1 MKLTADE
8 LAALR
13 AAERVKVERRAR
25 DAYDRAL
32 RFETSG
38 ILDEALR
45 WMERAHRLAPTDD
58 AVTFSLAT
66 LRLRRGDAPGAAIL
80 LQPLVR
86 RLDMREAIISLAL
99 ARRQQRLMAEAAH
112 LLDDVLARHVLDD
125 ADPSFPPIAT
135 AIARESGAAGWCGVD
150 GEGRLRV
157 RLLDPRIA
165 LTLRIDDAPATPLRG
180 HGVELQAELGAHR
193 QTAARAHVT
202 ASLAGRPCRLL
213 GAALDLATQRQLDG
227 CVAADDAGGLVGW
240 ASHRRD
246 PARVPA
252 LNLADADGRPL
263 SAIPLASGLA
273 PIVPD
278 RPFGL
283 APYGFRIPAAQL
295 PQGPVRILDEAGRDL
310 RGSPIDPGLE
320 VLATAALAGLALG
333 VAPAA
338 RIAFVPVPAAFVGP
352 PSRPRRAR
360 RRPGIAIVVPVYGD
374 AARTLACLDSLAA
387 TVPAAIEIHVVDDAT
402 PESSL
407 AASLEARA
415 HEGKIVLHRWADG
428 RNRGFPAAA
437 NAGIEAVPGRDVVL
451 LNSDTLVAG
460 DWLARLTAAAYA
472 APDTASATPLTN
484 EGSIVGYP
492 RPRHPNDMP
501 GPAETARLDALAAG
515 ANPGLT
521 VELPTGNGFCM
532 FLRRE
537 AITAVG
543 LFREDLFAQG
553 YGEENDWC
561 LRARH
566 AGFRHVAALDV
577 FVAHAGGSSF
587 RAGRNHLLIRNLAVL
602 NRLHPGYDALI
613 ARHIEAD
620 PMAPARRRLDIARL
634 LAEPPRP
641 AVLLVTHQMG
651 GGVER
656 VIRERV
662 RAHVAAGR
670 ATFVLRGDPEMQRDD
685 VLSVEDGARPKLFP
699 NLRWTVPDGLA
710 EVEQLLRALGVER
723 VEIHHLLGHHEDV
736 EELCRALGAPIDILV
751 HDYAWFCPRIA
762 LIGTGGVWCGEPD
775 IAGCR
780 SCIDTLG
787 SLLTDDRDVD
797 ALVASSA
804 DLLGR
809 AARVIA
815 PTADAAARLERH
827 FPGLA
832 VAVEPWEAPI
842 PLAPAGTRRRRPRQA
857 PVVVCVLG
865 AIGEAKGIEVLIAC
879 ARDAAARALPLRFV
893 VVGHTSDDE
902 RVLAAGPVFIT
913 GPYQEDEVATL
924 VQLHGCDI
932 AFMPALWPE
941 TWSYALSECWRAGL
955 DVVAF
960 ELGAQAERIR
970 ARRAGRL
977 LPLGLPPHLIND
989 ALINDAHS
997 NDAHSNE
1004 AGLGEAAAPVAS
1016 IVTNDLATHRSA

>member
-1 MKLTADE
+1 MTLTAAE

-13 AAERVKVERRAR
+13 AAERVKTERRAR

-32 RFETSG
+32 RFEASG
-38 ILDEALR
+38 ALDEALR

-66 LRLRRGDAPGAAIL
+66 LRLRRGDAPGCAFL
-80 LQPLVR
+80 LLPLVR
-86 RLDMREAIISLAL
+86 RLDMREAIIALAL
-99 ARRQQRLMAEAAH
+99 ARRQQRLVADAAH
-112 LLDDVLARHVLDD
+112 LLDDALARHVLDD

-135 AIARESGAAGWCGVD
+135 AIARECGAAGWCGVD

-157 RLLDPRIA
+157 RLLDPRVA
-165 LTLRIDDAPATPLRG
+165 LGLHIDGLPGPALAG
-180 HGVELQAELGAHR
+180 HGVELHARLGAHR
-193 QTAARAHVT
+193 DTAARATVT
-202 ASLAGRPCRLL
+202 ATHAGAPRRLL
-213 GAALDLATQRQLDG
+213 GASLDLAAQRQLDG
-227 CVAADDAGGLVGW
+227 CVASDAAGGLVGW
-240 ASHRRD
+240 ATHRRD

-252 LNLADADGRPL
+252 LTLADPDGH
-263 SAIPLASGLA
+263 PLAALHLDAGLA
-273 PIVPD
+273 PVIPG
-278 RPFGL
+278 RTFGL
-283 APYGFRIPAAQL
+283 APCGFRIAAADL
-295 PQGPVRILDEAGRDL
+295 PPGPVRILDAAGRDL

-320 VLATAALAGLALG
+320 TRATAALAALARG
-333 VAPAA
+333 AAPATP
-338 RIAFVPVPAAFVGP
+338 IPFVPIPADFVGP
-352 PSRPRRAR
+352 PPPRRAR
-360 RRPGIAIVVPVYGD
+360 RRPPTAIVVPVYGD
-374 AARTLACLDSLAA
+374 AARTLACLDSLHA
-387 TVPAAIEIHVVDDAT
+387 TVPAAVEIHVVDDAT
-402 PESSL
+402 PEPAL

-415 HEGKIVLHRWADG
+415 RAGHIVLHRWTDG

-437 NAGIEAVPGRDVVL
+437 NAGIEAVPGCDVVL
-451 LNSDTLVAG
+451 LNSDTFVAG

-492 RPRHPNDMP
+492 RPRHPNEMP
-501 GPAETARLDALAAG
+501 GPAETARLDAFAAA
-515 ANPGLT
+515 ANPGET
-521 VELPTGNGFCM
+521 AELPTGNGFCM

-537 AITAVG
+537 ALAAVG
-543 LFREDLFAQG
+543 LLREDLFAQG

-566 AGFRHVAALDV
+566 AGYRHVAALDV

-587 RAGRNHLLIRNLAVL
+587 RDGRNHLLHRNLAVL

-613 ARHIEAD
+613 ADHIAAD
-620 PMAPARRRLDIARL
+620 PLGPARRRLDRARL
-634 LAEPPRP
+634 LAEPARR

-662 RAHVAAGR
+662 RAHAAAGWR
-670 ATFVLRGDPEMQRDD
+670 AFVLRGDPEMQRDD
-685 VLSVEDGARPKLFP
+685 ILFVEDGARKNHVP
-699 NLRWTVPDGLA
+699 NLRWTVPDELA
-710 EVEQLLRALGVER
+710 EVEDLLRAIGVER
-723 VEIHHLLGHHEDV
+723 IEIHHLLGHHEEVEALCHALDV
-736 EELCRALGAPIDILV
+736 PVHVFV

-780 SCIDTLG
+780 GCIDTLG

-797 ALVASSA
+797 ALVAASA

-809 AARVIA
+809 AAGVIA
-815 PTADAAARLERH
+815 PTADAATRLERH

-832 VAVEPWEAPI
+832 VAVEPWEPPI
-842 PLAPAGTRRRRPRQA
+842 PFVPRPPRRRAAQA

-879 ARDAAARALPLRFV
+879 ARDAAARSLPLRFV

-913 GPYQEDEVATL
+913 GPYEEDEVATL
-924 VQLHGCDI
+924 VALHGCDI
-932 AFMPALWPE
+932 AFMPAVWPE

-960 ELGAQAERIR
+960 DLGAQAERTR
-970 ARRAGRL
+970 MRGGGRL
-977 LPLGLPPHLIND
+977 LPFGLAADGVND
-989 ALINDAHS
+989 ALMEA
-997 NDAHSNE
+997 
-1004 AGLGEAAAPVAS
+1004 AGLRRAAAPVAAPAAP
-1016 IVTNDLATHRSA
+1016 IAMNDLATHRSA